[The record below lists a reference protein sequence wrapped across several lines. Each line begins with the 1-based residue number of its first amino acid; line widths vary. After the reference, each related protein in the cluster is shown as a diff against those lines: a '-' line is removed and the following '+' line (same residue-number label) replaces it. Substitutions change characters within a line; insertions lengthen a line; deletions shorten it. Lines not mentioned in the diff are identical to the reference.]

1 MNEMLCL
8 CQGAAEGSCTE
19 ARTWMHLHYPWASP
33 KMAEQRGSTFLPGQL
48 EMTLGLPG
56 AQKVLKLMNL
66 REAGRSR

>member
-1 MNEMLCL
+1 
-8 CQGAAEGSCTE
+8 
-19 ARTWMHLHYPWASP
+19 
-33 KMAEQRGSTFLPGQL
+33 MAEQRGSTFLPGQL